1 MDKNKIKEMQ
11 DKATRRRDWVF
22 SMWPYTHY
30 AVLKNNLVWYA
41 EFIWPEL
48 YDIYQLSFWF
58 AVNVWEAKDK
68 KNAINK
74 LEYLIFNIEN

>member
-1 MDKNKIKEMQ
+1 MENTKLEQMKER
-11 DKATRRRDWVF
+11 ATRRRDGVF
-22 SMWPYTHY
+22 SMCSYTHY

-41 EFIWPEL
+41 EFIWPES
-48 YDIYQLSFWF
+48 YNIYQLSYWF

-68 KNAINK
+68 KDAINK

>member
-1 MDKNKIKEMQ
+1 MDNNKIKEMQ
-11 DKATRRRDWVF
+11 DKATKRRDGVF
-22 SMWPYTHY
+22 SMWQYTHY

-41 EFIWPEL
+41 EFIWPES
-48 YDIYQLSFWF
+48 YNIYQLSYWF

-68 KNAINK
+68 KDAINK